1 MINKPKNG
9 GARKGSGR
17 KALDGATGLK
27 RVTVSLDAETI
38 EKARHIGNSCVS
50 AGIRLALRNL
60 PELPTS

>member
-27 RVTVSLDAETI
+27 RVTVSLDDLSI
-38 EKARHIGNSCVS
+38 EYLRKVGDGCLSI
-50 AGIRLALRNL
+50 GIRRAANRLIIMY
-60 PELPTS
+60 